1 MQPDLNAIERRL
13 ESQKS
18 MRPESWDAWCLHA
31 VSDVAALLA
40 HVRALEAERARLREA
55 LDTRERQLRA
65 AVSGIGRREHCT
77 LVMHDAKG
85 RIIDVVH
92 TAPDGPET
100 ASQPW
105 VPLPELLPIN
115 IARAALDPNRSE

>member
-1 MQPDLNAIERRL
+1 
-13 ESQKS
+13 
-18 MRPESWDAWCLHA
+18 
-31 VSDVAALLA
+31 
-40 HVRALEAERARLREA
+40 
-55 LDTRERQLRA
+55 
-65 AVSGIGRREHCT
+65 
-77 LVMHDAKG
+77 MHDAKG

-115 IARAALDPNRSE
+115 IARAALDPNRSEWLLWNIQCNLSTAIATAW